1 MNRVFKVRYG
11 SWVSLATVGIFIL
24 LGYSIYNLYKTP
36 VISYDN
42 SNVIAMSITAVVS
55 TVLLIFGYLFTAKEY
70 VLTNDKLII
79 RRPIKPIE
87 IELKSI
93 IDIEEIANKLFFGFI
108 RTFGNGGVFGIVGK
122 HYHPKYKFVKF
133 YSGKVTNLVL
143 IKSRNGNYVISPKQG
158 FVETIKELL

>member
-79 RRPIKPIE
+79 
-87 IELKSI
+87 
-93 IDIEEIANKLFFGFI
+93 
-108 RTFGNGGVFGIVGK
+108 
-122 HYHPKYKFVKF
+122 
-133 YSGKVTNLVL
+133 
-143 IKSRNGNYVISPKQG
+143 
-158 FVETIKELL
+158 